1 MSHSHIALRLGIL
14 TVALGSAACRS
25 DTTPPIAKDTT
36 PATVTRSITDTLH
49 MLVAE
54 SVGELTV
61 IVSNAEGQPL
71 DSSIVTFAI
80 TGGGSLTTS
89 STLTDSLGRASTVW
103 TLGMRTGVQTM
114 TATVGTL
121 TPAVFVVVAMPL
133 SGQYV
138 TKIAGENQSATIG
151 TLVLKNPTVR
161 VTDIY
166 GNPVPNWVVYFYPR
180 NGGLANNNGM
190 EAARPTDSAGIASV
204 TWRLGPN
211 VGPDTLMVQPAGSK
225 TRVPFVA
232 IGLAPP

>member
-14 TVALGSAACRS
+14 AVAGASVACS
-25 DTTPPIAKDTT
+25 DATPPISKDAT
-36 PATVTRSITDTLH
+36 PATIIRSITDTLRWI
-49 MLVAE
+49 VAT

-61 IVSNAEGQPL
+61 TVNNAEGQPL
-71 DSSIVTFAI
+71 DSATVTFAI

-121 TPAVFVVVAMPL
+121 APAVFVAVAMPL
-133 SGQYV
+133 GGQYV
-138 TKIAGENQSATIG
+138 TKIAGDDQSATIG

-166 GNPVPNWVVYFYPR
+166 GNPVPKWVVYFFPR
-180 NGGLANNNGM
+180 NGGLANNNSMQGV
-190 EAARPTDSAGIASV
+190 RTTDSAGVASV

-211 VGPDTLMVQPAGSK
+211 VGPDTLMVQPSGST

-232 IGLAPP
+232 LGLAPP